1 MFANLIQIPGLQ
13 DWWLNGHGNGLCT
26 GFTTKLDY
34 KISISYKNL
43 FFMKSIT
50 PNILLNIFI
59 EKNITNE
66 MYKKQQKFINQL
78 YLHYNI

>member
-1 MFANLIQIPGLQ
+1 MKTRKNLNKNYNLMFANLIQIPGLQ

-43 FFMKSIT
+43 FFHEIYHTQYSS
-50 PNILLNIFI
+50 
-59 EKNITNE
+59 
-66 MYKKQQKFINQL
+66 
-78 YLHYNI
+78 

>member
-1 MFANLIQIPGLQ
+1 MVFALGFFLQQNWITKFLYLI
-13 DWWLNGHGNGLCT
+13 
-26 GFTTKLDY
+26 
-34 KISISYKNL
+34 KIF

-50 PNILLNIFI
+50 PNILNIFT

-66 MYKKQQKFINQL
+66 MNKKQQKFINQL